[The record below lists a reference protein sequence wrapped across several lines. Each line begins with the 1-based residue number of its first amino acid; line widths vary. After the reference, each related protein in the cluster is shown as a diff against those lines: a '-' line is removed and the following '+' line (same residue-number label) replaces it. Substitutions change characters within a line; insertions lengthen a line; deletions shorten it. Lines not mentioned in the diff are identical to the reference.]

1 VGPKG
6 LTTDVRVSDGI
17 SMFVLEFTDGL
28 LQRVTQLK

>member
-6 LTTDVRVSDGI
+6 LTTDVRVSDGKSLI
-17 SMFVLEFTDGL
+17 TLSFIDGI